1 MSPQDILNSVKEA
14 MPGLDGP
21 AKYAEYE
28 RAKQQLLSQGYYGY
42 EKELADIL
50 TVDDGCSDIPDTILL
65 YGGILYTC

>member
-21 AKYAEYE
+21 ARYAEYE

-50 TVDDGCSDIPDTILL
+50 NI
-65 YGGILYTC
+65 